1 MTYTKTEVNN
11 RIEVSSI
18 VTVIHKEISDKVS
31 RGESHDF
38 PEIYYVEKGNAYLC
52 VDGKECDLSK
62 GQMVIYAPDAFHQ
75 SNPTRSAGKRK
86 IGIISFET
94 SIPLPTALYNRVITL
109 SKNQQRMLTQLI
121 SDGMGIFEK
130 NRSGGK
136 GMEIKKGTNP
146 YLIQALKNKLEL
158 FLTELYISEGIT
170 DNPKNIMMA
179 ELTKFMLKN
188 LDKTLTL
195 EIISK
200 EMAISN
206 SVLRRLTKEIH
217 GMGPISY
224 FSTLKIQE
232 AINMIN
238 QGNLNM
244 TEISEK
250 LGYCS
255 VHHFSRKF
263 KTHTGKTPTEYKN
276 GL

>member
-1 MTYTKTEVNN
+1 MKYTKTEVNN
-11 RIEVSSI
+11 RIAVSSI
-18 VTVIHKEISDKVS
+18 VTVIHKEISNKVS

-38 PEIYYVEKGNAYLC
+38 PEIYYVERGNSYLC
-52 VDGKECDLSK
+52 IDGKECDLSK

-75 SNPTRSAGKRK
+75 SNPSRVAGKRK

-94 SIPLPTALYNRVITL
+94 SIPLPTSLYNRVITL

-121 SDGMGIFEK
+121 SDGMVIFEK

-136 GMEIKKGTNP
+136 GMEIKEGTNP

-188 LDKTLTL
+188 LNRTLTL

-206 SVLRRLTKEIH
+206 ATLRRLTSEVY
-217 GMGPISY
+217 GVGPISY
-224 FSTLKIQE
+224 FSMLKIKE
-232 AINMIN
+232 AMNMIN

-255 VHHFSRKF
+255 VHHFSKKF